1 MLNVTFNADHSWIAE
16 ELIIVN
22 NTLYI
27 NRVDRWVKAPIPEN
41 ISVFIIL
48 SDDRYTVKVRDI
60 NGNLYTMRKDEYK
73 LIVTELSGDQS
84 IYRFSELEN
93 ASDDVQW
100 LFDTMKQ
107 PYDNTVTHEC
117 VTVHDGTLYIKINS
131 EWYCVP
137 YIHKFKSF
145 VLSENGIIATTPNGL
160 RQRLGFNSNSMKWV
174 VFSSDLSDEPTDNE
188 FSYGQFI
195 ESSLNYS
202 RFNKKA
208 KAMTSFLNSDLELR
222 KVNIN
227 FRGDN
232 DGKRDS

>member
-1 MLNVTFNADHSWIAE
+1 MFNPDHSWIAE
-16 ELIIVN
+16 ELLIVN
-22 NTLYI
+22 NALYI
-27 NRVDRWVKAPIPEN
+27 NRIDRWVKAPIPEN
-41 ISVFIIL
+41 ILEFNIL
-48 SDDRYTVKVRDI
+48 SDTRYTVRVKDI
-60 NGNLYTMRKDEYK
+60 DGNSYTMRKDEYK
-73 LIVTELSGDQS
+73 LIVTDPSGKQS

-93 ASDDVQW
+93 ASDDIQW

-145 VLSENGIIATTPNGL
+145 VLSENGIITTTPYGS
-160 RQRLGFNSNSMKWV
+160 RQRLGFSSESMKWV
-174 VFSSDLSDEPTDNE
+174 LFSSDLSDEPTDNE
-188 FSYGQFI
+188 FSYGKFI

-208 KAMTSFLNSDLELR
+208 KAMTSFLNSDLEL
-222 KVNIN
+222 KKISIN
-227 FRGDN
+227 FSSGERC
-232 DGKRDS
+232 